1 MLNTHRDSRNPF
13 EIWLL
18 GACALAGTVQLISGA
33 RPGTLTAQLSPV
45 AQIAWCVLLGLGGLV
60 ALTGIFWRGQVKLAL
75 EMESIGLTSVTVA
88 CLVYAVGIF
97 FAVAWDGLFSVVI
110 YLTVALC
117 CLIRRR
123 RIEKVLKPTRKKWRV
138 RDVRS

>member
-1 MLNTHRDSRNPF
+1 MLNTHKDSRNPF

-33 RPGTLTAQLSPV
+33 RPGSLSAQLTPV
-45 AQIAWCVLLGLGGLV
+45 AQTAWCVLLGFGGVV
-60 ALTGIFWRGQVKLAL
+60 ALIGIFWNGQVKVAL

-110 YLTVALC
+110 YVTVALC

-123 RIEKVLKPTRKKWRV
+123 RIEKVLKPTRKRRWV
-138 RDVRS
+138 RGVRG